1 MARPRLRPLGQRV
14 LRPTGGSR
22 AWSRGRCRVAVVD
35 AGVVDEGGERTKLQF
50 GGVKHASSFGL
61 GGYVNIDGPGGG
73 TGCGQFRDEGISGG
87 LSCMVVNGD
96 GGATAGGQ
104 AGGTGTEAD
113 VTADDQRTSAMRLFG
128 SSTGT
133 TAGGARGRWVD
144 TIRTSVLYL
153 YPFGTNFCSVLW
165 SPSSKRDAQCG
176 SPHGYRDRKGCSRR
190 NVVEGSLDGLRN
202 HARTDDWLCGNAAN
216 SAVGTRQ
223 PCYSDCCHSDEAA
236 VPTAGTTEVALG
248 STTVP
253 RTADASNSVTPQI
266 TARRFRRS
274 RCPHAPRFRRA
285 PAGSLPATLAQR

>member
-1 MARPRLRPLGQRV
+1 
-14 LRPTGGSR
+14 
-22 AWSRGRCRVAVVD
+22 
-35 AGVVDEGGERTKLQF
+35 
-50 GGVKHASSFGL
+50 
-61 GGYVNIDGPGGG
+61 
-73 TGCGQFRDEGISGG
+73 
-87 LSCMVVNGD
+87 MVVNGD

-165 SPSSKRDAQCG
+165 SLSSKRDAQCG